1 MEYPGIERRYAM
13 QKVGDII
20 HHRPR
25 DDFRD
30 GDHQEYVKDGVSQ
43 IFLVGG
49 AAVVLVGAFVVSLF

>member
-1 MEYPGIERRYAM
+1 M

-43 IFLVGG
+43 IFLIGG
-49 AAVVLVGAFVVSLF
+49 AAIVLVGAFVVSLF

>member
-1 MEYPGIERRYAM
+1 M

-20 HHRPR
+20 HHRPH

>member
-1 MEYPGIERRYAM
+1 MGWLLERRYAM
-13 QKVGDII
+13 QKIGDVIL
-20 HHRPR
+20 RRRR

-30 GDHQEYVKDGVSQ
+30 GDHQEYVEGGMSQ